1 MERAMIGI
9 DGLAAFRARMEQL
22 ELEAA
27 ARRGLLGAGAHVAE
41 SVRALLSTP
50 PGGPHA
56 APWLRSGALRDSI
69 AVGET
74 DSGAVVASTSPV
86 AVHQELGTWRI
97 PPRPFL
103 APVAVAAVDG
113 VAARVADAVRGEA
126 LRGETMA

>member
-1 MERAMIGI
+1 MIGI
-9 DGLAAFRARMEQL
+9 DGLAAFRARLEQI

-27 ARRGLLGAGAHVAE
+27 ARRGLLVAGAHVAE

-56 APWLRSGALRDSI
+56 VPWLRTGALRESI
-69 AVGET
+69 SMGET
-74 DSGAVVASTSPV
+74 AASVLVTSTSDV
-86 AVHQELGTWRI
+86 AVHQELGTRRM

-103 APVAVAAVDG
+103 APAAAAGAED

-126 LRGETMA
+126 LRGEALA